1 MKKNSAIS
9 LVLIFLSIFSL
20 SACSRWYA
28 EYGIETKSQLYS
40 KSSIPSLIEALK
52 SDDANDRIRAMRTLA
67 LHKHDA
73 MDAVP
78 SLLNIVQND
87 PEEHARHT
95 ALNALKSIEPKYE
108 DIIAVIEN
116 VRDNDSN
123 ENVRRRAGVLLETLS
138 GNSPNKY
145 NHIYFSLPGEKKS
158 IELAVKPDFLF
169 YNGYQKINLVRRTE
183 ILPIVFTL
191 ANNYP
196 DNIRVDINEIQLT
209 DQTGKVVKQ
218 VPIETV
224 AEKAKFSYKKCII
237 ITILAGPV
245 GIPFW
250 FETANA
256 NKKINSEISDMSS
269 MGADIPANEKCH
281 WYCFFNVNKT
291 TDDLSG
297 WHIKINF
304 EVNREKYVG
313 RVKFKS
319 NYELLAKKNDL
330 LQEKNVSKSI
340 SYTAKKKLV
349 ELKELLE
356 ENLIT
361 QDEYNSKRE
370 EILDEF

>member
-9 LVLIFLSIFSL
+9 LAVIFLSIFSL

-78 SLLNIVQND
+78 SLLDIVQND
-87 PEEHARHT
+87 PEENARHT
-95 ALNALKSIEPKYE
+95 ALGALKSIEPKYE

-123 ENVRRRAGVLLETLS
+123 ENVRRRAGILLETLS
-138 GNSPNKY
+138 GNSQNKY
-145 NHIYFSLPGEKKS
+145 NHIFFSPSGEKKS
-158 IELAVKPDFLF
+158 IELAVKPDFRF
-169 YNGYQKINLVRRTE
+169 YDGYQKVNLVRRTG
-183 ILPIVFTL
+183 ILPIEFTL
-191 ANNYP
+191 VNNYP
-196 DNIRVDINEIQLT
+196 DKVRVDISEIQLT
-209 DQTGKVVKQ
+209 DQRGKVAKQ
-218 VPIETV
+218 VPIGTV
-224 AEKAKFSYKKCII
+224 AEKAKFSYKKSTIT
-237 ITILAGPV
+237 TILGGPV
-245 GIPFW
+245 SIPFW
-250 FETANA
+250 FKTANA

-269 MGADIPANEKCH
+269 MMANIPTNEKCY

-313 RVKFKS
+313 RVQFKS
-319 NYELLAKKNDL
+319 NYELLIKNNDL
-330 LQEKNVSKSI
+330 LQEKSLSKAT
-340 SYTAKKKLV
+340 SYK
-349 ELKELLE
+349 
-356 ENLIT
+356 
-361 QDEYNSKRE
+361 

>member
-20 SACSRWYA
+20 SGCSRWYA

-40 KSSIPSLIEALK
+40 KSSIPSLVEALK
-52 SDDANDRIRAMRTLA
+52 SDDANDRIRAMRFLA
-67 LHKHDA
+67 SHKHDA

-87 PEEHARHT
+87 PEDNARYT
-95 ALNALKSIEPKYE
+95 ALGALKSIEPKYE

-145 NHIYFSLPGEKKS
+145 NHVYFSLPREKKS
-158 IELAVKPDFLF
+158 IELAVKPDYFF
-169 YNGYQKINLVRRTE
+169 YNGYKKIHLVSRTG
-183 ILPIVFTL
+183 ILPIEFTL

-218 VPIETV
+218 IPIETV
-224 AEKAKFSYKKCII
+224 AEKAKFSYRNCII
-237 ITILAGPV
+237 ITPLLGPFS
-245 GIPFW
+245 IPSW
-250 FETANA
+250 IRIANA
-256 NKKINSEISDMSS
+256 NNKVNSEISDMSS
-269 MGADIPANEKCH
+269 IRADISANEKCH

-291 TDDLSG
+291 TNDLSG

-313 RVKFKS
+313 RVKFKG
-319 NYELLAKKNDL
+319 NYELFAKKNDL

-340 SYTAKKKLV
+340 SYTAKRKLV
-349 ELKELLE
+349 ELMELLE